1 MTRNRPFRAGEHT
14 RERRRG
20 FDSGIRREK
29 RRPPA
34 AHRDQAKARKRVS
47 GDVAERD
54 LGRKETGLTRIRRG
68 RGLGGRAERPGEA
81 SAARPRGAEE
91 EEEPREGGGE
101 LGKAVSLVAT
111 VAVAPGGFVSRCC
124 GRACRNF
131 FLRGAC
137 VPKCLFE
144 LGFGRFSGSRV
155 RGSKFQRPKPAG
167 PILVSGDLSNLGE
180 QLLFENP
187 KKNTWVNH

>member
-1 MTRNRPFRAGEHT
+1 MTRNRPFGAGEHT

-47 GDVAERD
+47 CDVAERD

-91 EEEPREGGGE
+91 EERREGGGE

-124 GRACRNF
+124 GRACRNAY
-131 FLRGAC
+131 LSWGLVVSAD
-137 VPKCLFE
+137 
-144 LGFGRFSGSRV
+144 LGSEDPSSSGPSLLDRFS
-155 RGSKFQRPKPAG
+155 FPETYPTWA
-167 PILVSGDLSNLGE
+167 SNFCLRNLKKKYLGE
-180 QLLFENP
+180 QLTSKCISP
-187 KKNTWVNH
+187 